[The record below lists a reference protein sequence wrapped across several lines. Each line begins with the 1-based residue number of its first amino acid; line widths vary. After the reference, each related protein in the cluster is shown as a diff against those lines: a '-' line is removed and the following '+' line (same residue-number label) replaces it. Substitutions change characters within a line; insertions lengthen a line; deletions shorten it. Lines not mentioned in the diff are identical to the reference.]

1 MSFRNHK
8 DFADA
13 QGRIRD
19 LSLVIS
25 RRPCFT
31 PSLSYLQHFLHS
43 FCCQSRTSL
52 CKMRF
57 DLDLSFGNTHKRSN
71 WELLYPIVGALVA
84 LTVRNVCQKY
94 IFTKIG
100 VLLGLKQIQVKK
112 PPHNPVLEKAYS
124 TSKRWKLA
132 RVLVILILPNLVFR
146 CRCGAWPSNSTCRWR
161 KCRDGSS

>member
-1 MSFRNHK
+1 MLYSITILSATFPPFLLLPVTNQLVQNALRPGSFFRQH
-8 DFADA
+8 A
-13 QGRIRD
+13 QEKQLGT
-19 LSLVIS
+19 SVPHSGGS
-25 RRPCFT
+25 RRSHCPQRLPKVSLDISPIPKKICFD
-31 PSLSYLQHFLHS
+31 
-43 FCCQSRTSL
+43 SR
-52 CKMRF
+52 
-57 DLDLSFGNTHKRSN
+57 
-71 WELLYPIVGALVA
+71 
-84 LTVRNVCQKY
+84 Y